1 MLTYMASCGSVTCD
15 KFNQAD
21 AQWFKIDQVGR
32 KPNTG
37 SANEWFLNDIKHG
50 DVASVQIPAALA
62 PGNYLIRHEII
73 ALHLAYSVGGAE
85 FYPACA
91 QLRVGGSGSGVPK
104 ASDLVK
110 IPGAYNENDPGIYV
124 NAFNTDLQYVMPGP
138 SVAVLVVGG
147 ELAGTPET
155 PTPSVS
161 SSTSLRPSPTSPKKG
176 CFKKMCKE
184 FASPLPTPSCSSK
197 YKGRP
202 WGAEQS

>member
-50 DVASVQIPAALA
+50 DVASVRIPPALA

-73 ALHLAYSVGGAE
+73 ALHLAHSVGGAE

-110 IPGAYNENDPGIYV
+110 IPGAYSENDPGIFV
-124 NAFNTDLQYVMPGP
+124 NAFNTDLPYVMPGP
-138 SVAVLVVGG
+138 AVAVLVAGDAQ
-147 ELAGTPET
+147 AGTPVT
-155 PTPSVS
+155 PSPSVS
-161 SSTSLRPSPTSPKKG
+161 SSRSSQPSPISPKEK

-184 FASPLPTPSCSSK
+184 VASPLPTPPCSSK
-197 YKGRP
+197 YKGRT
-202 WGAEQS
+202 WGAK